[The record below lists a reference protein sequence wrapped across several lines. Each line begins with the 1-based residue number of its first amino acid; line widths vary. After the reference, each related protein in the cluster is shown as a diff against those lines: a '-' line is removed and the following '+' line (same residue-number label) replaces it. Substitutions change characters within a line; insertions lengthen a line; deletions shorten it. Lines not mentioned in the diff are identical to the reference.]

1 MFAEIIF
8 AGIPEMNLETVI
20 STGIERVP
28 ADRKNLPPW
37 ILYPRLSHYLID
49 TQETKAVA
57 DSKQT
62 VEPVRE

>member
-37 ILYPRLSHYLID
+37 ILYLRLSYYLID